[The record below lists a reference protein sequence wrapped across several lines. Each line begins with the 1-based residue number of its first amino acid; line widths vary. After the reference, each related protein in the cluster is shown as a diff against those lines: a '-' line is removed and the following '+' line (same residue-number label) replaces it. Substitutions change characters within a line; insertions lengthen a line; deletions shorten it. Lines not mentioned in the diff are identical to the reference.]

1 MNLPMDAELWAT
13 IRRLFEVEKLSKSAI
28 SQRLRI
34 HRKTVRRALASVQG
48 PPPDARRPAAGPG
61 KLSSFRDYLR
71 SRLKEYPEL
80 SGRKLLAEI
89 QRMGYS
95 GGYTILK
102 EHLRAIRPEPPK
114 AFLRIETLPGEF
126 AQVDWANVGTIPIG
140 NAKRKLSCFVMVLSF
155 SRMMYLELTLSQ
167 CLEDFMACHV
177 NAWRYF
183 GGVVKKVNYDNLKTV
198 VLSRVGSEIRF
209 HPRFMDFAGC
219 YLFEPVP
226 CGVRAA
232 WEKGKVE
239 NGIKYV
245 RSAFLAG
252 RPLLNLPQ
260 LREDAAAWLSEEANV
275 RIHGT
280 TRERPVDR
288 FATERP
294 LLGPLPPTDYDCSI
308 VRSVPATEQALVQ
321 FETNRY
327 TVPSAKAKRTL
338 TLKATGQTVCLFD
351 GPDLVA
357 THPRSYEKY
366 RVIENPAHYAR
377 LLAERKK
384 ARAAKRVEA
393 FLALGPKCEL
403 YLKGLVASELHLQSH
418 LDKILELVRNHGKTE
433 VLSAIHHA
441 LSYNAFSAS
450 YVHNIVRQ
458 REAARNRPQ
467 VQPIRLAKKP
477 DWADVE
483 VEDTDLAIYDDLFAP
498 GRADQAP
505 GEDIP

>member
-1 MNLPMDAELWAT
+1 MNAELWAT
-13 IRRLFEVEKLSKSAI
+13 VRRLFEIEKLSRSAI
-28 SQRLRI
+28 ARRLGI
-34 HRKTVRRALASVQG
+34 HRRTVGRALGS
-48 PPPDARRPAAGPG
+48 AAGPPNDLPRRTQEPS
-61 KLSSFRDYLR
+61 KLEPSKNYLHR
-71 SRLKEYPEL
+71 RLQEYPEL
-80 SGRKLLAEI
+80 NGRKLLGEI
-89 QRMGYS
+89 RRLGYA

-102 EHLRAIRPEPPK
+102 EFLRTVRPRTPK

-126 AQVDWANVGTIPIG
+126 AQVDWANVGSIQIG

-155 SRMMYLELTLSQ
+155 SRMIYIEFTLSQ
-167 CLEDFMACHV
+167 CLEDFMAAHV
-177 NAWRYF
+177 NAWRFF

-198 VLSRVGSEIRF
+198 VLSRVGREIRL
-209 HPRFMDFAGC
+209 HPRFMDFAGY

-226 CGVRAA
+226 CGVRAP

-239 NGIKYV
+239 SGIKYV

-252 RPLLNLPQ
+252 RPLVNLPQ
-260 LREDAAAWLSEEANV
+260 LREDAAAWLEQEANV

-288 FATERP
+288 FATEQP
-294 LLGPLPPTDYDCSI
+294 LLGALPSTDYDCSI

-327 TVPSAKAKRTL
+327 TVPSSKAKRVL
-338 TLKATGQTVCLFD
+338 TLKATGQTVCLYD

-357 THPRSYEKY
+357 THPRSFEKY

-384 ARAAKRVEA
+384 ARSAKRVEA
-393 FLALGPKCEL
+393 FLALGPECDA
-403 YLKGLVASELHLQSH
+403 YLKGLVASELHLPSH
-418 LDKILELVRNHGKTE
+418 LNKILDLVGDHGKTE

-441 LSYNAFSAS
+441 LGYNAFSAS
-450 YVHNIVRQ
+450 YVQNIVRQ

-477 DWADVE
+477 DWTDASVE
-483 VEDTDLAIYDDLFAP
+483 ETDLGIYDDIFEQVRNGKNL
-498 GRADQAP
+498 
-505 GEDIP
+505 EDDLP